1 MTLRVGT
8 DTSKLPGARGAS
20 AIATLE
26 RIAALGLD
34 GAFFRSAFELS
45 PTLDAGELADVARTA
60 SDLGLYLEVGA
71 AQVNPFA
78 TPEFPEIR
86 ALGDGDYLLGLE
98 RIIRAT
104 TAVGITELWT
114 ATANYQFRI
123 RGLYAC
129 DRFRTDVEWSEQL
142 AATAKV
148 LERLAPIL
156 RDTGAHLNLET
167 HEEITSFE
175 VVRLVEEAGP
185 DAFGITFDTANVL
198 VRAEDPVAAARRVA
212 PYVRMSHVRDVDL
225 RFSADGITRYLAPVG
240 AGVIDWTAVLGEL
253 VTHAPQLNL
262 SIEGVVGGFAGM
274 PLFIDDPVWQAGH
287 PDLTVAEFAEVIRL
301 SRLQEARAAA
311 GDAPSLVQLTDSVDD
326 ATSLAF
332 ITESAA
338 ALRRILADLAG
349 AADARSS
356 TISAPASAP
365 VAA

>member
-1 MTLRVGT
+1 MSLRVGT
-8 DTSKLPGARGAS
+8 DTSKFPRSAELGAIG
-20 AIATLE
+20 TLE
-26 RIAALGLD
+26 AVAGAGLD

-45 PTLDAGELADVARTA
+45 PTLDAAELSDVSAA
-60 SDLGLYLEVGA
+60 AADLGLYLEVGA
-71 AQVNPFA
+71 AKVNPFA

-86 ALGDGDYLLGLE
+86 ALGEGDYLLGLE
-98 RIIRAT
+98 RIIRAV
-104 TAVGITELWT
+104 TAVGITEIWT

-129 DRFRTDVEWSEQL
+129 DRFRTDVDWSDQL

-148 LERLAPIL
+148 LHRLGPVL

-185 DAFGITFDTANVL
+185 DAFGVTFDTANVL

-212 PYVRMSHVRDVDL
+212 PYVRMSHVRDVAL
-225 RFSADGITRYLAPVG
+225 LFSPDGITRYLAPVG
-240 AGVIDWTAVLGEL
+240 EGVIDWRSVLSEL
-253 VTHAPQLNL
+253 IAHSPGTTL
-262 SIEGVVGGFAGM
+262 SIEGIVRGYAGM

-301 SRLQEARAAA
+301 TRDYEAKAATGAAPDRATLDGPA
-311 GDAPSLVQLTDSVDD
+311 DD
-326 ATSLAF
+326 DTSLRF

-338 ALRRILADLAG
+338 ALRATLSELDETTEPITAEKDRA
-349 AADARSS
+349 
-356 TISAPASAP
+356 
-365 VAA
+365 

>member
-8 DTSKLPGARGAS
+8 DTSKLPGAGGAS
-20 AIATLE
+20 AITTLE
-26 RIAALGLD
+26 RVAALGLD
-34 GAFFRSAFELS
+34 GAFFRSVFELS
-45 PTLDAGELADVARTA
+45 PTLDAGELADVAQTA

-71 AQVNPFA
+71 AKVNPFA

-86 ALGDGDYLLGLE
+86 ALGDGDYLLGIE
-98 RIIRAT
+98 RIIRAV
-104 TAVGITELWT
+104 TAVGITEIWT

-129 DRFRTDVEWSEQL
+129 DRFRTDVDWSEQL

-148 LERLAPIL
+148 LHRLAPVL

-212 PYVRMSHVRDVDL
+212 PYVRMTHVRDVDL
-225 RFSADGITRYLAPVG
+225 RFGDEGITRFLAPVG
-240 AGVIDWTAVLGEL
+240 AGAIDWVAVLGEL
-253 VTHAPQLNL
+253 VAHAPQPNL
-262 SIEGVVGGFAGM
+262 SIEGVVGGYAGM
-274 PLFIDDPVWQAGH
+274 PLFIHDPVWQAGH
-287 PDLTVAEFAEVIRL
+287 PDLTVTELAEIVRL
-301 SRLQEARAAA
+301 TRKQEARAAA
-311 GDAPSLVQLTDSVDD
+311 GEAPALAALLGPIDD

-332 ITESAA
+332 ITASAE
-338 ALRRILADLAG
+338 ALRGILSAPPSAV
-349 AADARSS
+349 
-356 TISAPASAP
+356 SAPASAP
-365 VAA
+365 AAA

>member
-1 MTLRVGT
+1 MPRVGT
-8 DTSKLPGARGAS
+8 DTSKLPGAREAS
-20 AIATLE
+20 AVETLQ
-26 RIAALGLD
+26 RVASLGLD

-45 PTLDAGELADVARTA
+45 PTLDAGELRDAAQTA

-71 AQVNPFA
+71 AKVNPFA

-123 RGLYAC
+123 KGLYAC
-129 DRFRTDVEWSEQL
+129 DRFRTDVDWSEQL

-148 LERLAPIL
+148 LQRLAPVL

-198 VRAEDPVAAARRVA
+198 VRAEDPVGAARRVA
-212 PYVRMSHVRDVDL
+212 PYVRMSHIRDVDL
-225 RFSADGITRYLAPVG
+225 RFTAEGITRYLAPVG
-240 AGVIDWTAVLGEL
+240 AGAIDWSGVLGALLAE
-253 VTHAPQLNL
+253 APDLHF
-262 SIEGVVGGFAGM
+262 SIEGIMGGFAGM

-287 PDLTVAEFAEVIRL
+287 PDLTVAEFAEIVRL
-301 SRLQEARAAA
+301 TRVQEARAAG
-311 GDAPSLVQLTDSVDD
+311 GDAPSLAELNGRIDD
-326 ATSLAF
+326 ATALDF
-332 ITESAA
+332 ITQSATALRTALAAFDAPADAIAA
-338 ALRRILADLAG
+338 A
-349 AADARSS
+349 
-356 TISAPASAP
+356 
-365 VAA
+365 

>member
-8 DTSKLPGARGAS
+8 DTSKLPGAAGAP
-20 AIATLE
+20 ATETLQ
-26 RIAALGLD
+26 RVAALGLD

-45 PTLDAGELADVARTA
+45 PTLDAAELEDVAQTA

-71 AQVNPFA
+71 AKVNPFA

-129 DRFRTDVEWSEQL
+129 DRFRTDVTWPEQL

-148 LERLAPIL
+148 LGRLAPVL
-156 RDTGAHLNLET
+156 RDTGAHLNIET

-198 VRAEDPVAAARRVA
+198 VRAEDPVAATRRVA
-212 PYVRMSHVRDVDL
+212 PYVRSSHVRDVDL
-225 RFSADGITRYLAPVG
+225 RFTPEGITRYLAPVG
-240 AGVIDWTAVLGEL
+240 AGAIDWAAVLAEL
-253 VTHAPQLNL
+253 VAHAPNLNL
-262 SIEGVVGGFAGM
+262 SIEGIMGGYAGM
-274 PLFIDDPVWQAGH
+274 PLFLDDPVWQAGH
-287 PDLTVAEFAEVIRL
+287 PDLTVAELAEVVRL
-301 SRLQEARAAA
+301 TRRQEERAAA
-311 GDAPSLVQLTDSVDD
+311 GLAPALETLNGPIDD

-332 ITESAA
+332 ITDSAV
-338 ALRRILADLAG
+338 ALRSILASLSHAP
-349 AADARSS
+349 
-356 TISAPASAP
+356 TSAPASPP